1 MCFFPVGVGNLCGPW
16 LPVQGCAP
24 NMARLGG
31 RSMAAAGFGLQM
43 VGKEAQAC
51 PPPHKAVL
59 TIEHFPLRYESS
71 SKEED
76 DSPGREQPR

>member
-1 MCFFPVGVGNLCGPW
+1 
-16 LPVQGCAP
+16 
-24 NMARLGG
+24 
-31 RSMAAAGFGLQM
+31 MAAAGFGLQM
-43 VGKEAQAC
+43 VGQEAQAC

-76 DSPGREQPR
+76 DSPGREQPW

>member
-1 MCFFPVGVGNLCGPW
+1 MSLPSGSGEPVRPPGACPGMRSKHGEAW
-16 LPVQGCAP
+16 RKIDGCC
-24 NMARLGG
+24 
-31 RSMAAAGFGLQM
+31 GFGLQM

-51 PPPHKAVL
+51 PPPHKAIL

-71 SKEED
+71 SEEGD